1 MRDGEDMERMWTI
14 EFVST
19 SSRLMHT
26 WVSYSHGIEKLAQS
40 VNPTT
45 LMLSSAENGMTRRVH
60 GASGMAH
67 GTCVLRM
74 LGLTSISVWE
84 E

>member
-1 MRDGEDMERMWTI
+1 MRDGQDMEMMWTK

-19 SSRLMHT
+19 SSRRMHT
-26 WVSYSHGIEKLAQS
+26 WVSYSHGIARS
-40 VNPTT
+40 VNPIT
-45 LMLSSAENGMTRRVH
+45 LILSSAENGMTRRVH
-60 GASGMAH
+60 GASGLAH